1 MPTALNPSGLCGD
14 RADRKH
20 DPEER
25 AAGRMVRGDDFAAVL
40 GDDRLADRQA
50 DAHPGVLGGEEPIE
64 HPRQVFVRNAG
75 ARVAD
80 GQRNVG
86 RFGLDAQLDAAVRR
100 ARIGDGLDAVDPI
113 MRLMEENPE
122 FDFGCPGPFAHFV
135 ETFYKRGYEERL
147 CQSVRRRPTPHTLW
161 MLNRVINGTKGDCKA
176 PYVSLLDEV
185 LAHSDLDDQTLAQAR
200 YFRALHQ

>member
-1 MPTALNPSGLCGD
+1 MIPDLSN
-14 RADRKH
+14 
-20 DPEER
+20 
-25 AAGRMVRGDDFAAVL
+25 
-40 GDDRLADRQA
+40 RLAQIVAQA
-50 DAHPGVLGGEEPIE
+50 DENDAIGLADQLVEEL
-64 HPRQVFVRNAG
+64 R
-75 ARVAD
+75 
-80 GQRNVG
+80 
-86 RFGLDAQLDAAVRR
+86 GLP
-100 ARIGDGLDAVDPI
+100 DGLDAVDPI

-200 YFRALHQ
+200 HFRALHQ